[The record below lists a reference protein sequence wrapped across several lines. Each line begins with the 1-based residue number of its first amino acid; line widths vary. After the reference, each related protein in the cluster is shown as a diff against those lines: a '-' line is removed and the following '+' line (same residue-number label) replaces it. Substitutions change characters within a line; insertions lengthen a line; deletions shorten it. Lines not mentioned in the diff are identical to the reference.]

1 MKLYPIL
8 RAVLRPLSLVYAGG
22 SRARVWLYRRHFFRQ
37 YRLPQIVVSIGNLT
51 VGGTGKTPMVL
62 WITQRLLEGGKRVGI
77 LTRGYAGFGKSKR
90 KGKPELSDEVRL
102 LQARTAG
109 KVPIGAGAN
118 RRAEAMRIEKEDVEW
133 LVLDDGF
140 QHLELAR
147 DVDIVLIDA
156 TNPFGGGL
164 LPAGRLRE
172 PLPALAR
179 ADILVIT
186 RSTAAPAIEEQLRR
200 YSTSPI
206 FYAQTHL
213 QQILPVPNAR
223 GSEKQLIAPGKTKF
237 FTFCGVG
244 NPAGFWSDLNKR
256 WGFHLVG
263 ARAFRD
269 HHAYT
274 TYELRKLERQA
285 QAAGAEALI
294 CTEKDVFNLPANT
307 FETLPAYYCRIEI
320 RLSDPEGFWRAILA
334 SVKRRHGGAR

>member
-1 MKLYPIL
+1 MKLYPLL
-8 RAVLRPLSLVYAGG
+8 RAALRPLSLVYAGG
-22 SRARVWLYRRHFFRQ
+22 SRARVWLYRRRFFRQ
-37 YRLPQIVVSIGNLT
+37 HHLPQIVVSIGNLT

-62 WITQRLLEGGKRVGI
+62 WITERLLEERKRVGI

-109 KVPIGAGAN
+109 KAPIGAGAN
-118 RRAEAMRIEKEDVEW
+118 RRAEAMRMEKEDVEW

-186 RSTAAPAIEEQLRR
+186 RSASAPAIEEQLRH
-200 YSTSPI
+200 YSSAPI

-213 QQILPVPNAR
+213 KQIVSIPDGR
-223 GSEKQLIAPGKTKF
+223 GAEQLVVPGKTKF
-237 FTFCGVG
+237 FTFCGIG

-256 WGFHLVG
+256 WAFHLVG

-274 TYELRKLERQA
+274 TYQLRKMERQA
-285 QAAGAEALI
+285 QAAGADALV
-294 CTEKDVFNLPANT
+294 CTEKDVFNLPPNA
-307 FETLPAYYCRIEI
+307 FETLPAYYCRIEMH
-320 RLSDPEGFWRAILA
+320 LSDPHGFWRAILA
-334 SVKRRHGGAR
+334 SVKRHHGAAR